1 MRFLDIN
8 RLIEIQELNKV
19 KTIILNLIEVILN
32 SINDWPN
39 SIERLEDFEL
49 EVRNVIGG
57 EVTHK
62 RLEIFLSKIDL
73 SKNAWQAESLSQL
86 LDIFNFYDS
95 EISFREILIDLKQ
108 KLEYEKLI

>member
-1 MRFLDIN
+1 MKVLEIN

-19 KTIILNLIEVILN
+19 KTILLNLIEVLLN

-39 SIERLEDFEL
+39 SIETLEDFEF

-57 EVTHK
+57 EVVRK
-62 RLEIFLSKIDL
+62 RLEIFLSEIDL

-86 LDIFNFYDS
+86 LDIFNFYDNEVS
-95 EISFREILIDLKQ
+95 LREILIDLKQ
-108 KLEYEKLI
+108 KLEDEKLR